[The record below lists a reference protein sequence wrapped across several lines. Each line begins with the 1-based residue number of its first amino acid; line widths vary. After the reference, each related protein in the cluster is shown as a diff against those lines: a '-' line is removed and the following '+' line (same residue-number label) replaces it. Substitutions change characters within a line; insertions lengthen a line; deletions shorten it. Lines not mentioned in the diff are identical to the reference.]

1 MPWQVATMDGKHT
14 YYLSENTVKAAK
26 DLIADRQAQ
35 TRENG
40 QKVRIK
46 VLLKNGCSIEI
57 SYPTLKNN

>member
-1 MPWQVATMDGKHT
+1 MDGKHT

>member
-1 MPWQVATMDGKHT
+1 MDGKHT

-40 QKVRIK
+40 QKVSRSSTECSKIYRK
-46 VLLKNGCSIEI
+46 SVL
-57 SYPTLKNN
+57 